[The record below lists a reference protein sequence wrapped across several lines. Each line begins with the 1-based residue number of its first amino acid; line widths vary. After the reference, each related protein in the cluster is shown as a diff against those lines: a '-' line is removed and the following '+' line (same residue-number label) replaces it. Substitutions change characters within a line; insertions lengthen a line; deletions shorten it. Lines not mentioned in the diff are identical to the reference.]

1 MLTATVEAIPV
12 LTLCMCDLPA
22 GKPKFAVIVVKQS
35 NMQVTIMM
43 ELYERMN
50 GGY

>member
-1 MLTATVEAIPV
+1 MMLTATVEAIPV

-35 NMQVTIMM
+35 NMQVTM